1 MIESL
6 FEGRSM
12 TFADLAL
19 CAPVK
24 KAVQNAG
31 YETPTPIQQQA
42 IPMVLDGHDVFAV
55 AQTGT
60 GKTAAFALPILTDLH
75 EHPPKGKG
83 PTVVILAPTRELAAQ
98 IGESFQTYGKH
109 VRARYLTVFGG
120 VSINPQIHALRKG
133 VDVLI
138 GTPGRMIDLMEQR
151 ALHLDQVDTLV
162 LDEADRMLDMGF
174 HPQIKRLIAQMP
186 RDRQTL
192 FFSATL
198 PPEIRD
204 LADQIL
210 RTPTHVAVAPV
221 SSTAERVEQRRY
233 VVGKASKRKLLR
245 HLLETEIDDQVLIF
259 TRTKRGADRLV
270 KDLMNMDI
278 GAAALH
284 GNKTQGAREKAL
296 GAFKNGRNRIL
307 VATDIASRGIDISQL
322 PYVVNFDLPD
332 SPETYVHRIGRT
344 GRAGFEGIAITFS
357 TPDEAAELKA
367 IEKLIGQKIPETKD
381 HPYYPGSAAAV
392 ADDARAEELS
402 REHGSSRSSAK
413 KHSAPDRGK
422 SATSGSNRSGGSRR
436 GSSQRARSRR

>member
-1 MIESL
+1 
-6 FEGRSM
+6 M

-24 KAVQNAG
+24 KAVQSAG
-31 YETPTPIQQQA
+31 YDTPTPIQQQA

-109 VRARYLTVFGG
+109 VRARSLTVFGG
-120 VSINPQIHALRKG
+120 VSINPQIQSLRRG
-133 VDVLI
+133 IDILI
-138 GTPGRMIDLMEQR
+138 GTPGRMIDLLEQR
-151 ALHLDQVDTLV
+151 QLHLDQVDTLV

-174 HPQIKRLIAQMP
+174 LPQIKRLIAKMP

-245 HLLETEIDDQVLIF
+245 HLLENEIDDQVLIF

-357 TPDEAAELKA
+357 TPDESMELKA
-367 IEKLIGQKIPETKD
+367 IEKLIGQKIPEIKD
-381 HPYYPGSAAAV
+381 HPYYPGSAAAD
-392 ADDARAEELS
+392 ADNARAEELARKHS
-402 REHGSSRSSAK
+402 SSRSGAS
-413 KHSAPDRGK
+413 K
-422 SATSGSNRSGGSRR
+422 SSGSGSGSGRNKPSSSGSSRSGGSRR
-436 GSSQRARSRR
+436 GSSPRARSRR

>member
-1 MIESL
+1 
-6 FEGRSM
+6 M

-24 KAVQNAG
+24 KAVQHAG
-31 YETPTPIQQQA
+31 YDTPTPIQQQA

-60 GKTAAFALPILTDLH
+60 GKTAAFALPILTDLY

-98 IGESFQTYGKH
+98 IGESFETYGKH
-109 VRARYLTVFGG
+109 VRVRFLTVFGG

-133 VDVLI
+133 IDVLI

-270 KDLMNMDI
+270 KDLTNVDI

-322 PYVVNFDLPD
+322 PYVINFDLPD
-332 SPETYVHRIGRT
+332 TPETYVHRIGRT

-357 TPDEAAELKA
+357 TPDEAAELKD
-367 IEKLIGQKIPETKD
+367 IEKLIGQKIPEIKD
-381 HPYYPGSAAAV
+381 HPYYPGSAAAD
-392 ADDARAEELS
+392 ADNARAEELARKHS
-402 REHGSSRSSAK
+402 SSRSGAS
-413 KHSAPDRGK
+413 K
-422 SATSGSNRSGGSRR
+422 SSGSGRSKPSSSGSSRSGGSRR